1 MNPQYDVVIVGG
13 GVAGALTA
21 CRLKA
26 TKPNAR
32 ILVVDAGNNGVDPPD
47 RASFV
52 AAYQTAAVKNVPS
65 PYAWLDN
72 NAKNLAPSSDGV
84 PDPVA
89 MNRYYVEAGP
99 DLFESG
105 FQRMLGGST
114 WAWRGNTP
122 RFLPNDF
129 TLRSTYGV
137 GVDWPITYDDIE
149 PYYGQAETELG
160 ISGNDSEWTGL
171 TPRTTP
177 YPMPGMAPS
186 YGDELVRA
194 ALSTI
199 RPIDGVPVTVL
210 TTPQA
215 RLSQPYDGRPPCQG
229 YSSCLPVCP
238 SGAKY
243 DAGVHVAKARGL
255 GVEFRT
261 GCVVTRLV
269 KRPGDLAPTVVFK
282 DWSTTDRAEQ
292 QVDAE
297 HVVLAA
303 NAVETAKLWLLSG
316 LRNTS
321 DQVGRNLMDHL
332 ANEVVGLF
340 GQPVYPFRGPQSA
353 LGIDTF
359 RDGRFRS
366 NNGAFR
372 MTIGN
377 DGWGRTE
384 PPGVAL
390 DHALWDPDNKRIKLT
405 GQALQQAVRDR
416 VTCQVRISYST
427 EQLPDPNNR
436 VTLSDERDALDVPRP
451 KITYRVDDYSK
462 RALAYGHSVAR
473 RMWQHLEDTAGATEV
488 GPLQA
493 DLKFLGA
500 GHLMGTMRMGK
511 DGATSVVDPD
521 GRSHDHPGVWVV
533 GSSVFPTAG
542 TANPTVTIAALTL
555 RTADTLAR
563 ALP

>member
-13 GVAGALTA
+13 GVAGALAA
-21 CRLKA
+21 CRIKT
-26 TKPNAR
+26 TKPNTR
-32 ILVVDAGNNGVDPPD
+32 ILIIDAGKNGVAGPDRDAFVDAYRTAGN
-47 RASFV
+47 
-52 AAYQTAAVKNVPS
+52 KNVPS
-65 PYAWLDN
+65 PYAKLDN
-72 NAKNLAPSSDGV
+72 NRLAYAPSCDGA

-89 MNRYYVEAGP
+89 MNRYYVETGP
-99 DLFESG
+99 DLYESG

-122 RFLPNDF
+122 RFLQNDF
-129 TLRSTYGV
+129 KLNTLYKV
-137 GVDWPITYDDIE
+137 GVDWPITYEDIE
-149 PYYGQAETELG
+149 PYYIQAERELG
-160 ISGNDSEWTGL
+160 VSGNDAEWTDL
-171 TPRTTP
+171 TPRSAP

-199 RPIDGVPVTVL
+199 RPIDDVPVTVL

-215 RLSQPYDGRPPCQG
+215 RLSQDYDGRPACQG
-229 YSSCLPVCP
+229 NSSCLPICP

-243 DAGVHVAKARGL
+243 DGGVHIAKALGL
-255 GVEFRT
+255 GVEIRT
-261 GCVVTRLV
+261 ACVVTRLA

-282 DWSTTDRAEQ
+282 DWSTADKAEQ
-292 QVDAE
+292 QVDGQ
-297 HVVLAA
+297 HVVLAV
-303 NAVETAKLWLLSG
+303 NGIETPKLWLLSN
-316 LRNTS
+316 LDNTS

-340 GQPVYPFRGPQSA
+340 GQPLYPFRGPQSA

-359 RDGRFRS
+359 RDGKFRG

-377 DGWGRTE
+377 DGWGRSE
-384 PPGVAL
+384 PVGLAL
-390 DHALWDPDNKRIKLT
+390 DHALWDSDNKKIKKI
-405 GQALQQAVRDR
+405 GQPLQQAVQDR
-416 VTCQVRISYST
+416 ITHQLRFSYST
-427 EQLPDPNNR
+427 EQLPDPDNR

-451 KITYRVDDYSK
+451 RITYRIDEYSK

-473 RMWQHLEDTAGATEV
+473 RMWQHLQDTARATAVE
-488 GPLQA
+488 PLQA
-493 DLKFLGA
+493 DLRFLGA
-500 GHLMGTMRMGK
+500 GHLMGTMRMGTDK
-511 DGATSVVDPD
+511 STSVVDAN

-542 TANPTVTIAALTL
+542 TANPTLTLAALTL
-555 RTADTLAR
+555 RTADALANTL
-563 ALP
+563 